1 MTVDQIENPPK
12 AAPARVRV
20 DMTELT
26 LREQRDIN
34 RILNE
39 ELQCSFAD
47 ALQDWRQP
55 DAVALAVWKLRSRDD
70 PTFTRDD
77 ALDLSMADLELVGP
91 DGAAAGKPTGG
102 TNGIAPSSSPDSGT

>member
-1 MTVDQIENPPK
+1 MTTTTDK
-12 AAPARVRV
+12 PARPRIRV

-34 RILNE
+34 RILWE
-39 ELQCSFAD
+39 EFQCSFTE

-55 DAVALAVWKLRSRDD
+55 DAVALAVWMLRRRVD

-77 ALDLSMADLELVGP
+77 ALDLSMADMEMVEPAGEP
-91 DGAAAGKPTGG
+91 PGGANG
-102 TNGIAPSSSPDSGT
+102 TAPASSPETGISTRKT

>member
-1 MTVDQIENPPK
+1 MTVDQLENTPQTER
-12 AAPARVRV
+12 ARVRV

-34 RILNE
+34 RILWE

-55 DAVALAVWKLRSRDD
+55 DAVALAVWKLRSRTD
-70 PTFTRDD
+70 PSFTRDD
-77 ALDLSMADLELVGP
+77 ALDLAMADLELVGP
-91 DGAAAGKPTGG
+91 DAAGKATGDA
-102 TNGIAPSSSPDSGT
+102 NGIAPASSPESGT